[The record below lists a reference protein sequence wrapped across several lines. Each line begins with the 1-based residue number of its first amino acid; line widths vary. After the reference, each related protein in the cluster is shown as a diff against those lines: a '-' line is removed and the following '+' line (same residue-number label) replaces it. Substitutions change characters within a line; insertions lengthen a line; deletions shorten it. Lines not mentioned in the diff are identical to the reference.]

1 MGHYRVFYPF
11 GFSIVM
17 KRSMPSRKTPLNQA
31 HASFRGASLLVIYWA
46 SLANIP
52 THLGRA
58 DEGAILSP
66 SQRKGSESSSPSTFN
81 TEPPSPKNEVR
92 ITVDGERRSI
102 ESNGWPDH
110 APGSFPRRG
119 NPNAPRPQTH
129 RFHVPLRPVAA
140 PEPIRSRGGWWGV
153 AVNGVPFEPGTGEA
167 WNNDMR
173 SGWRYEAA
181 TGFLNLGLD
190 EHHAH
195 VQPSGAYHYHALP
208 NGLIHALGGDD
219 SKMLLIAWAADG
231 YPVYSSRA
239 HADAQDAASPLRAMK
254 PSYRLRK
261 GPRPQASGAPD
272 GNHDGRFTEDFEF
285 VKGSGDLD
293 ECNGR
298 EGVTPEFPN
307 GTYYYCITAQFPF
320 VPRMW
325 RGLPDPSFAKAGPP
339 PGGGPGGRG
348 RPLPPGGGP
357 RGILEGGPGPR
368 PQP

>member
-1 MGHYRVFYPF
+1 
-11 GFSIVM
+11 M
-17 KRSMPSRKTPLNQA
+17 KRIMPSRKTLLNQV
-31 HASFRGASLLVIYWA
+31 HASFRGASLLMICWV
-46 SLANIP
+46 SLANVDAHP
-52 THLGRA
+52 DRA
-58 DEGAILSP
+58 DDSAILSP
-66 SQRKGSESSSPSTFN
+66 SQRKGSESSSASILDN
-81 TEPPSPKNEVR
+81 EPPSPKNEVR

-129 RFHVPLRPVAA
+129 RFYVPLRPIAA

-272 GNHDGRFTEDFEF
+272 GDHDGRFTEDFEF

-339 PGGGPGGRG
+339 PGGGPSGRG